1 MITEILKGQLG
12 FSGLVVTD
20 SMQMGAITDEYSS
33 ADAAILALQAGCDII
48 LMPENLV
55 EAFDGVVAAIEDGR
69 LSEQW
74 LDETVL
80 RILEFKQQHKLLN

>member
-1 MITEILKGQLG
+1 
-12 FSGLVVTD
+12 
-20 SMQMGAITDEYSS
+20 MQMGAITDEYSS

-48 LMPENLV
+48 LMPENLE
-55 EAFDGVVAAIEDGR
+55 EAFDGVVAAVEDGR

-80 RILEFKQQHKLLN
+80 RILEFKHMHSMMK

>member
-33 ADAAILALQAGCDII
+33 EDAAILALQAGCDII

-55 EAFDGVVAAIEDGR
+55 EAFDGVVAAVKDGR

-80 RILEFKQQHKLLN
+80 RILEFKMAHEI